1 MSQNAKF
8 RTGAKLS
15 AVLATVA
22 IVAACSSEADT
33 GNGSNGSSGDEVT
46 LELAQWWATELP
58 DGSFRA
64 IVDRFEEENPG
75 IKVELNSQPYAN
87 TRDQLVAGAAS
98 GTMPDVMGLDGNWI
112 YDFHRQGALA
122 DLSEIAGDDYAWDLV
137 NPIDVDGGTYMI
149 PAVNF
154 AYVMFANDDL
164 LAEAGVTEFP
174 ETWDEFSEAAQAVNA
189 LDDTISGWALPL
201 SLESAVGVKNDVM
214 SWVWGSG
221 GSMLTESG
229 EPNLTGEKMAEALQ
243 FLSDLND
250 TGAIAPGVANMQ
262 EQDKVEEF
270 GNGRVGF
277 IISSLAHINLLAEN
291 EGLNF
296 SIGAVPTQEGFSGTP
311 GVTFASWGIGIA
323 ENTEHKEEAWKL
335 VEFLLEA
342 DVNAELSGIAN
353 AFPGNSNA
361 EPEHVTESANSQ
373 AAFDVWQAS
382 TPMDEF
388 IGVPVSEQ
396 LMRTLAEQ
404 AQRVVNG
411 DTDVASGL
419 ETAQATWEDLFA
431 EN

>member
-1 MSQNAKF
+1 MSKGAKF

-15 AVLATVA
+15 AALAAVA
-22 IVAACSSEADT
+22 IVAACSSEG
-33 GNGSNGSSGDEVT
+33 GNGDNGGSGEEVT

-58 DGSFRA
+58 DGSFRE
-64 IVDRFEEENPG
+64 IVDKFEAENPG

-122 DLSEIAGDDYAWDLV
+122 DLSELAGDDYAWDLV
-137 NPIDVDGGTYMI
+137 NPIEVDGGTYMI

-164 LAEAGVTEFP
+164 LEEAGVTEFP
-174 ETWDEFSEAAQAVNA
+174 ETWDEFAEAAQAVSA
-189 LDDTISGWALPL
+189 LGDTISGWALPL
-201 SLESAVGVKNDVM
+201 SLESAVGVKNDVL

-221 GSMLTESG
+221 GSMLTDSG
-229 EPNLTGEKMAEALQ
+229 EPNVTGQEMQDALQ
-243 FLSDLND
+243 YLSDLYD
-250 TGAIAPGVANMQ
+250 SGAIAPGIANMQ

-277 IISSLAHINLLAEN
+277 IISSLAHIHLLEAN

-296 SIGAVPTQEGFSGTP
+296 SIGAVPSQEGFSGTP

-323 ENTEHKEEAWKL
+323 ENSEHKEEAWKL
-335 VEFLLEA
+335 IEFLLES

-353 AFPGNSNA
+353 AFPGNRDA
-361 EPEHVTESANSQ
+361 EPTHVTATANSQ
-373 AAFDVWQAS
+373 AAFDVWQAG

-404 AQRVVNG
+404 AQRIITG
-411 DTDVASGL
+411 DTDVSSGL
-419 ETAQATWEDLFA
+419 AEAQATWEDLFA
-431 EN
+431 DN